1 MPKPAHALATAA
13 AVLFTAACATPPA
26 VTAQRFGTTVVPAR
40 AADAPVAIYPDQ
52 RPACAFTRVGYVKVE
67 GREARDRD
75 RLPELLRAA
84 ARDLGGDA
92 VVDYAATGFRTG
104 FGGAHPFAPLGNPP
118 LEAAWTGGTPGTPRG
133 EDSTAGLVLTGTVVR
148 LGDAC

>member
-1 MPKPAHALATAA
+1 MPKPAHAVATLA

-26 VTAQRFGTTVVPAR
+26 VTAQRFGTTVTPPR

-52 RPACAFTRVGYVKVE
+52 PPACGFTRVGYVKVE
-67 GREARDRD
+67 GREARDRE

-92 VVDYAATGFRTG
+92 VVDYAATDFRAG
-104 FGGAHPFAPLGNPP
+104 YAGAHPFAPLGNPP
-118 LEAAWTGGTPGTPRG
+118 LEAAWTGGTPGTARG
-133 EDSTAGLVLTGTVVR
+133 QAPASGLILTGTVVQ
-148 LGDAC
+148 LGTGC